1 LRSAPD
7 FLFSPQLQ
15 QGVSVTISAILD
27 LRLKKESLDTAR
39 EVVGRILT
47 ETRAFEG
54 CEGVDVLI
62 DDDEGHWLC
71 VEKWASSE
79 ADAAYRAWRAG
90 PGAINDLGPLLA
102 GAPGLTKYVV
112 DSAI

>member
-1 LRSAPD
+1 M
-7 FLFSPQLQ
+7 
-15 QGVSVTISAILD
+15 TISAILD
-27 LRLKKESLDTAR
+27 LRLKKESLATAC

-62 DDDEGHWLC
+62 DADDETHWLC
-71 VEKWASSE
+71 FEKWSTAE
-79 ADAAYRAWRAG
+79 ADAAYREWRAG
-90 PGAINDLGPLLA
+90 PGMIKDLGPLLA
-102 GAPGLTKYVV
+102 GAPGLAKYTL

>member
-1 LRSAPD
+1 M
-7 FLFSPQLQ
+7 
-15 QGVSVTISAILD
+15 TISAILD

-54 CEGVDVLI
+54 CESVDVLI
-62 DDDEGHWLC
+62 DEDDEGHWLC
-71 VEKWASSE
+71 VEKWASAE

-90 PGAINDLGPLLA
+90 PGAIKDLGPLLA
-102 GAPGLTKYVV
+102 GAPGLTKYAV